1 MLFSLFIYRT
11 SQYNLQLRSAYEHI
25 HVHRRPCYTTMA
37 IPWNCLFCLK
47 AGLCGIIH
55 SIISKVCPSFQIL
68 TVAWPLRIANSVLPT
83 LKVRITSSYT
93 ALRNR
98 DYG

>member
-1 MLFSLFIYRT
+1 
-11 SQYNLQLRSAYEHI
+11 
-25 HVHRRPCYTTMA
+25 MA

-55 SIISKVCPSFQIL
+55 SIIM
-68 TVAWPLRIANSVLPT
+68 AWPLRIANSVLPT